1 MKKIFKIILS
11 IYLCFVML
19 NNISAS
25 TKYKYIDAINKA
37 SQYVSENLNYKN
49 TYERYIYPV
58 TTNVEKFYEGYT
70 GVTPQYGGMLSYDE
84 FEKTKN
90 TLESNMP
97 KKDLLEENSNI
108 GDLKKYLM
116 EINNLKFNFKNK

>member
-1 MKKIFKIILS
+1 MVNTFVCAKFKKNLFFKYINQNINIMKTLNLIINELIFKLS
-11 IYLCFVML
+11 
-19 NNISAS
+19 NG
-25 TKYKYIDAINKA
+25 
-37 SQYVSENLNYKN
+37 
-49 TYERYIYPV
+49 
-58 TTNVEKFYEGYT
+58 GY
-70 GVTPQYGGMLSYDE
+70 QSE